1 MAWYLAGDKPLH
13 EPILTT
19 YAITK
24 ATWVN
29 ALRPEEIHRLLAN
42 NLLFFF
48 WRISVGVQMPLL
60 VFILGGT
67 IVNSLAPGRYQ
78 LSLRRIIFNI
88 NLLID
93 GRGIFCKIV
102 LRWMSLDLLM
112 KSQHWFRWWLGAVKH
127 QAITWVNVDPELC
140 HLTTSKG
147 QSEINHNPLSVI
159 LYLWPIS
166 L

>member
-1 MAWYLAGDKPLH
+1 MNQYWPHMPSPRQH
-13 EPILTT
+13 ELTLWDLKKYIDCWQT
-19 YAITK
+19 IYCC
-24 ATWVN
+24 
-29 ALRPEEIHRLLAN
+29 
-42 NLLFFF
+42 FF

-78 LSLRRIIFNI
+78 LSFRRIIFEI
-88 NLLID
+88 NLLIN

-112 KSQHWFRWWLGAVKH
+112 KSQHWFRWWLGAVRH